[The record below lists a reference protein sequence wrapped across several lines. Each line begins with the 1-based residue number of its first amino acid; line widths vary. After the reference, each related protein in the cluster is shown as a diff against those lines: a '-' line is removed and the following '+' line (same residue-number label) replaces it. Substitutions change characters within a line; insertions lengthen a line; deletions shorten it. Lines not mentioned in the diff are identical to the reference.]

1 MWANTWGSMCVCISH
16 IHTKKMYIHECEHTS
31 LFWSNCMYDRVIP
44 ISCKTSFLHRSCK
57 LQSLK
62 VTINY
67 YFFFLILKKKNFN
80 CVVLLLVWFFFFF
93 FFWQTD
99 FQHKFTVQASPTMD
113 KRKSLISSCSSPPAS
128 PTIIPRLRAIQCKE
142 LNVVLNL
149 GNVQSVCVVR
159 CQDSISRT
167 GL

>member
-1 MWANTWGSMCVCISH
+1 MWANTWGSMCVCVCISH

-80 CVVLLLVWFFFFF
+80 CVVLLLVWFFFSFSF
-93 FFWQTD
+93 GKQ
-99 FQHKFTVQASPTMD
+99 
-113 KRKSLISSCSSPPAS
+113 ISSINSLCRLLQQWIKGKAWSVAAPVLLQVLPLFPDSGPYSVRSSM
-128 PTIIPRLRAIQCKE
+128 
-142 LNVVLNL
+142 
-149 GNVQSVCVVR
+149 
-159 CQDSISRT
+159 
-167 GL
+167 

>member
-1 MWANTWGSMCVCISH
+1 M
-16 IHTKKMYIHECEHTS
+16 
-31 LFWSNCMYDRVIP
+31 
-44 ISCKTSFLHRSCK
+44 
-57 LQSLK
+57 LQ
-62 VTINY
+62 VTINS
-67 YFFFLILKKKNFN
+67 YFFSFLVLKKNFN
-80 CVVLLLVWFFFFF
+80 CFSAFVLFFFLLV
-93 FFWQTD
+93 TD

-149 GNVQSVCVVR
+149 GNVQSVSVVR